1 MARVVA
7 NRSIRYSLAPFLI
20 PVSLSA
26 PLFRLIHAM
35 PLRRLTPLCCAAACL
50 WACIAWNSFGQEAL
64 PPSSQPILGAAQG
77 PAIESPPPPS
87 AEVMPTPGD
96 SARSWAEEIAA
107 PPGPYDSLME
117 LLTPGTTPETLAGSI
132 DDTPVT
138 IYEWYQPAY
147 WFGPTPWDAGVQLGV
162 NGSEGN
168 NSVFS
173 LRTGGHLNRETDR
186 WKLKSS
192 LNYNN
197 TKTNGIVTQNNGIHD
212 LRLDRILADTPWTL
226 FFLENFIYDEFKVY
240 HVQLSLNSGLGYQ
253 WIKTD
258 ATDFLTR
265 LGLGTLRE
273 FGGVEDDWQ
282 PTAIAGF
289 DFTRQITKM
298 QRFTAKVDYFPEW
311 EDFGNYRVISDFGY
325 EIQLDYPKNMSL
337 KASAIDRY
345 DSTPDGSTP
354 NALDYAVML
363 IWGL

>member
-1 MARVVA
+1 M
-7 NRSIRYSLAPFLI
+7 
-20 PVSLSA
+20 
-26 PLFRLIHAM
+26 FRLLPAM
-35 PLRRLTPLCCAAACL
+35 PLRQLTPLCCAAACL
-50 WACIAWNSFGQEAL
+50 WACMAWNSFGQEVL

-96 SARSWAEEIAA
+96 SSRSWAEEIAP

-147 WFGPTPWDAGVQLGV
+147 WFGPTPWDAGIQLGV

-173 LRTGGHLNRETDR
+173 MRTGGHLNRETER

-197 TKTNGIVTQNNGIHD
+197 TKTNGVVTQNNGIHD

-265 LGLGTLRE
+265 MGLGTLRE
-273 FGGVEDDWQ
+273 FGGIEDDWQ

-311 EDFGNYRVISDFGY
+311 EDFGNYRVISDFGW

>member
-1 MARVVA
+1 MLFRIV
-7 NRSIRYSLAPFLI
+7 FLI
-20 PVSLSA
+20 CCAGTCLWSSAAAQESA
-26 PLFRLIHAM
+26 PGVL
-35 PLRRLTPLCCAAACL
+35 
-50 WACIAWNSFGQEAL
+50 
-64 PPSSQPILGAAQG
+64 
-77 PAIESPPPPS
+77 PPPS
-87 AEVMPTPGD
+87 QPVLGSPLGPPAEGAATAPAGEIVPAPAVD
-96 SARSWAEEIAA
+96 ARTWAEEIPA
-107 PPGPYDSLME
+107 PAGPYDSLME

-132 DDTPVT
+132 DATPVE

-147 WFGPTPWDAGVQLGV
+147 WFGPTPWDAGVQLGI

-168 NSVFS
+168 NSTFS
-173 LRTGGHLNRETDR
+173 MRTGGHLNRQTAR
-186 WKLKSS
+186 WKLNSS
-192 LNYNN
+192 LNYNK
-197 TKTNGIVTQNNGIHD
+197 TTTNGVETQNNGIHD

-273 FGGVEDDWQ
+273 FGGIENDWQ

-289 DFTRQITKM
+289 DFTRQISKM

-311 EDFGNYRVISDFGY
+311 EDFGNYRVIADIGW
-325 EIQLDYPKNMSL
+325 EIQLDQPKNMSL
-337 KASAIDRY
+337 KFSAIDRY

-354 NALDYAVML
+354 NALDYAVLL